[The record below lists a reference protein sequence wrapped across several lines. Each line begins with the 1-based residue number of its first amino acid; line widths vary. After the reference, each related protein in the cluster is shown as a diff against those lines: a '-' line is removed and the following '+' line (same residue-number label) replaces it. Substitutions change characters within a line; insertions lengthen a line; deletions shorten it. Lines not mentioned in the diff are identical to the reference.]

1 MPRKSEVMQMDLQR
15 KFNTT
20 MSLLREIWDEIGIPD
35 EQIEIRGSTV
45 ALHIENLLAGMVNEE
60 KHLKKTMLESIE
72 RYRCE
77 ISELCEK
84 LSLPDFKSGVGLT
97 IMQQE
102 KELRVE
108 LNRLKKLKHERIKVL
123 KDLQIVEQELC
134 DQLCSTPYYIPSN
147 SIPSSEQLSELEEH
161 IKTLEDEKKRRWKV
175 YRTKKSEIVCLYD
188 ELEMVPETS
197 FAQDL
202 ITEME
207 DSFAL
212 STNKMEEL
220 ADLHNELNKKKA
232 AMELIIQGLWSQIQ
246 QLWDRL
252 EIEDKERKSV
262 KDCYRGIKPSD
273 IEGLRKELFKL
284 EELKRAS
291 IQKLTERCRS
301 EIATLWEKS
310 YYSKDQRHAFSPAYE
325 ESYTEELLNQHEEEL
340 ARLHAYY
347 EEHKE
352 MFANVGKWQQLF
364 YRMLDLESKARD
376 VNRYA
381 NRGGNL
387 LQEERERKKIHKQ
400 LPKIEEELFKDID
413 RWEQECGS
421 QFLVEGIAFREY
433 VHSQWEACEQR
444 KENEKHQR
452 LVKKKQEMESEMVY
466 GSTPKTPTK
475 RRFIGT
481 TTILKTPTDS
491 SKKARRGGLDST
503 CRSVLTSHT
512 MNINRTAATCLS
524 PSGKPPMSRLR
535 TPISATKKSRVPRTR
550 TPKKQDD
557 AVSIKSAPANNSQK
571 TSLSTTVVS
580 SSTASSAKSAPLL
593 EADPSHYNDFAKDIN
608 NQAKQNKA
616 VRSSAIYD
624 FRR

>member
-72 RYRCE
+72 KYRNE
-77 ISELCEK
+77 ITDISEK
-84 LSLPDFKSGVGLT
+84 LSLPDFTSTAGIT

-108 LNRLKKLKHERIKVL
+108 LNKLKKLKHERLKVL
-123 KDLQIVEQELC
+123 KELQLVEQKLC
-134 DQLCSTPYYIPSN
+134 DQLCSTPYYVPTN
-147 SIPSSEQLSELEEH
+147 SIPSDEQLTGLKEHINTLEE
-161 IKTLEDEKKRRWKV
+161 EKKRRWKV
-175 YRTKKSEIVCLYD
+175 YRTKKSQIVCLYD
-188 ELEMVPETS
+188 ELELVPETS

-212 STNKMEEL
+212 STNKMDDL
-220 ADLHNELNKKKA
+220 ADLHRELSKKKTD
-232 AMELIIQGLWSQIQ
+232 MELVVQGLWSQIQ
-246 QLWDRL
+246 QLWERL
-252 EIEDKERKSV
+252 EIDEKERKSV
-262 KDCYRGIKPSD
+262 RDCFRGIKPSD

-284 EELKRAS
+284 EELKRAN
-291 IQKLTERCRS
+291 IQKLTERSRS
-301 EIATLWEKS
+301 DIAILWDKC

-325 ESYTEELLNQHEEEL
+325 ESYTEELLNLHEEEL
-340 ARLHAYY
+340 TRLHAYY

-352 MFANVGKWQQLF
+352 MFSNVGKWQQLF

-421 QFLVEGIAFREY
+421 RFLVEGIAFREY

-444 KENEKHQR
+444 KENEKYQR

-481 TTILKTPTDS
+481 TTILKTPTDP
-491 SKKARRGGLDST
+491 KKARRGGLDNT
-503 CRSVLTSHT
+503 CRSVLTHHT
-512 MNINRTAATCLS
+512 TNINRTAATCLS
-524 PSGKPPMSRLR
+524 PSGKPPLSRLR
-535 TPISATKKSRVPRTR
+535 TPISATKKARIPRTK

-557 AVSIKSAPANNSQK
+557 AVSIKSAPANHSRK

-580 SSTASSAKSAPLL
+580 SSTTSSAKSAPLF
-593 EADPSHYNDFAKDIN
+593 EADPSHYNDFAKEIN